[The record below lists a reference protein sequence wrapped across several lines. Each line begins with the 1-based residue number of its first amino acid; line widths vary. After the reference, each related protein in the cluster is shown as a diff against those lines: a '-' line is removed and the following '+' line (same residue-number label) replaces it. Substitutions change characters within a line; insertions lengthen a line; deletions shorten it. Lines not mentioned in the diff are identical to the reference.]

1 MVNELFNVEK
11 MKFIDKFFK
20 YITYDEIKG
29 NNKYLILDLRT
40 MKEFNEKHLEDS
52 INFPLLSDSISIKL
66 EGMFLNR
73 TYFTTSIKGLF
84 YIMPRL
90 SYIRKEIKR
99 YEENGI
105 VVLGCR
111 HARIRSRSIAM
122 FVNVF
127 GAKTLVLKG
136 GVTPLV
142 NSEKL

>member
-29 NNKYLILDLRT
+29 NNKYLLLDLRT

-84 YIMPRL
+84 YIIPRL
-90 SYIRKEIKR
+90 SHIRSEIKK
-99 YEENGI
+99 YEEKSI
-105 VVLGCR
+105 IVLGCR

-122 FVNVF
+122 FVNIF
-127 GAKTLVLKG
+127 GSKTLVLKG

-142 NSEKL
+142 SSKKL

>member
-20 YITYDEIKG
+20 YITYDEIKSS
-29 NNKYLILDLRT
+29 NKYLLLDLRT
-40 MKEFNEKHLEDS
+40 MKEFNEKHLGGS
-52 INFPLLSDSISIKL
+52 INFPLLSDEISIKL

-84 YIMPRL
+84 YIIPRL
-90 SYIRKEIKR
+90 PYIKREIKK
-99 YEENGI
+99 YEEKGI

-122 FVNVF
+122 FVNIF
-127 GAKTLVLKG
+127 GSKTLVLKD

-142 NSEKL
+142 NSEDL